1 MAGKIGLE
9 EYQPADEQLI
19 NQLLDIMHTNNVDY
33 TIFFRQLA
41 EYCADNHSIRDQF
54 IDRDGFDA
62 WAEKYDQRLQQ
73 QNSTDAE
80 RRQQMQAANP
90 KYVLRNYMA
99 QAAIEQAHKGDY
111 TEVNLLLE
119 ILQAPFA
126 EHPQAQHYAGLPPD
140 WAEQISVSCSS

>member
-1 MAGKIGLE
+1 
-9 EYQPADEQLI
+9 
-19 NQLLDIMHTNNVDY
+19 MHTNNVDY

-41 EYCADNHSIRDQF
+41 EYCADNHSIIDQF

-99 QAAIEQAHKGDY
+99 QAAIEQAHNGDY

-140 WAEQISVSCSS
+140 LAEHISVSCSS